1 MTSWSFD
8 SEAETGTWETVKS
21 PVDVTLRAVT
31 STANGPCAVGNKG
44 YVIGRSET
52 EGWGVVIEDGPAA
65 AKNSLYTVA
74 STDDGKRVWFG
85 GGNGAFGYYDLE
97 KHERRDY
104 SEPKGMDAT
113 ITSLTVSGK
122 RGSEKLL
129 LADDS
134 GNVLPGE
141 MKSDGVTIDWA
152 YVSQPAG
159 DSALNALCSSQQ
171 GVGYGVD
178 SNANVWQTT
187 SDEGWERVGIDDA
200 SNSFYAAAADGGR
213 ILVGGGNGRV
223 YVTPDFKTWT
233 PFNVGNF
240 TVETLDV
247 DGDEMIAAGGSG
259 NIVYRMGES
268 DWQNVEW
275 GQSKTI
281 LGVVLGQPSVGVGKG
296 GTIVEQKPD
305 DGDSWGGPQN
315 PDDEPDST
323 SSTSS
328 TSGSSSSD
336 STSSDSTGSTEEQ
349 QYDEDST
356 AS

>member
-52 EGWGVVIEDGPAA
+52 EGWGVVIENGPAA
-65 AKNSLYTVA
+65 AENSLYTVA
-74 STDDGKRVWFG
+74 ATDDGKRVWFA
-85 GGNGAFGYYDLE
+85 GGNGALGYYDLE
-97 KHERRDY
+97 KHERRDF

-122 RGSEKLL
+122 RSTEKLL

-141 MKSDGVTIDWA
+141 MKSDGVTMDWSHI
-152 YVSQPAG
+152 SQPAG

-187 SDEGWERVGIDDA
+187 SDEGGSASVSTTRATVSTPRPPTAGASSSAVG
-200 SNSFYAAAADGGR
+200 
-213 ILVGGGNGRV
+213 
-223 YVTPDFKTWT
+223 T
-233 PFNVGNF
+233 
-240 TVETLDV
+240 
-247 DGDEMIAAGGSG
+247 AG
-259 NIVYRMGES
+259 
-268 DWQNVEW
+268 
-275 GQSKTI
+275 
-281 LGVVLGQPSVGVGKG
+281 
-296 GTIVEQKPD
+296 
-305 DGDSWGGPQN
+305 
-315 PDDEPDST
+315 ST
-323 SSTSS
+323 SRRTSRCGPRSTWGTSRSRRSTS
-328 TSGSSSSD
+328 
-336 STSSDSTGSTEEQ
+336 
-349 QYDEDST
+349 T
-356 AS
+356 ATR